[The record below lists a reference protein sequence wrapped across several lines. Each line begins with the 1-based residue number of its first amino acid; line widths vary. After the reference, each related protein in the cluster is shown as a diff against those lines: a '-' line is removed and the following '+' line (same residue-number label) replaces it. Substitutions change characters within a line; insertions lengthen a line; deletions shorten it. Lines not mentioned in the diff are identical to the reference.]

1 MAGTRAI
8 KQTLRDKRTLR
19 RVDELVQCGLVSE
32 HDAPA
37 LERVA
42 ARYALGVSPA
52 MLDLI
57 DSRDPGD
64 PIARQFVPDRRELVL
79 TPEERVDPIGDYAH
93 SPVKGIVHRYPD
105 RVLLKPTHL
114 CPVYCRFC
122 FRREQVGP
130 EGETLSAEELSAAF
144 DYIRSRPDIFEVI
157 VTGGDPFVLAPRR
170 IGEIVRALDGIAHLG
185 VIRFHTRV
193 PVVAPDRIDE
203 DLIRSLAA
211 QKTLYVAIHA
221 NHPREITPA
230 FRAACRRLAHAGIAL
245 LAQTVLLRGVNDDA
259 SVLETL
265 LRALVAAG
273 VRPYYLHHPDL
284 APGTSHFRL
293 SLDEGRC
300 LVAALRGRISG
311 LCQPTYVL
319 DIPGGAGKVAV
330 GPSGA
335 VSLGDGTWQIIDR
348 AGRRHHYPSTEES

>member
-105 RVLLKPTHL
+105 RELLKPTHL

-122 FRREQVGP
+122 FRRERVGKRP
-130 EGETLSAEELSAAF
+130 AMLDPAALERAF
-144 DYIRSRPDIFEVI
+144 DYIRERPQIWEVI
-157 VTGGDPFVLAPRR
+157 VTGGDPFVLAARR
-170 IGEIVRALDGIAHLG
+170 IAE
-185 VIRFHTRV
+185 
-193 PVVAPDRIDE
+193 
-203 DLIRSLAA
+203 
-211 QKTLYVAIHA
+211 
-221 NHPREITPA
+221 
-230 FRAACRRLAHAGIAL
+230 
-245 LAQTVLLRGVNDDA
+245 
-259 SVLETL
+259 
-265 LRALVAAG
+265 LVE
-273 VRPYYLHHPDL
+273 R
-284 APGTSHFRL
+284 
-293 SLDEGRC
+293 
-300 LVAALRGRISG
+300 
-311 LCQPTYVL
+311 
-319 DIPGGAGKVAV
+319 
-330 GPSGA
+330 
-335 VSLGDGTWQIIDR
+335 
-348 AGRRHHYPSTEES
+348 